1 MAGSKD
7 SKFVEKLTPYLQ
19 QKLVETSKKY
29 GIDSNEYKAF
39 ERQYLKSKD
48 EDEINHEDRL
58 RHYQSE
64 VHVHYEGKPLRGV
77 ERLYRRTI
85 LLEPTMVCAA
95 HCRWCL
101 RGQYPQ
107 FGLTE
112 DEITNF
118 AKYTG
123 SDEVKNDLKEIL
135 ITGGDPFMV
144 PKRLEFIFSQINKF
158 APNIEIIRIG
168 TRVPVQDPSRVN
180 NELISILKSADPIRL
195 EIGTNINHPSE
206 LTIESRKA
214 YTDIYKTAFK
224 IYDQTVLLKGVNDN
238 VEVLNE
244 LYDAFRYLGI
254 ESHYLFHCIPMQGME
269 HHRTSVQ
276 KGLEIA
282 SQVTN
287 SGGVSGR
294 ALRYRKNHEILV
306 DGMKD
311 IGFELYLQPA
321 NRSYIITS
329 FISPNHL
336 NFDFCSFYQHL
347 SNRGYL
353 IYPGK
358 VSNANCFRI
367 GSIGYLFKSDI
378 HALLSAVQDTLTEM
392 QIDLSGI

>member
-1 MAGSKD
+1 MAGAKNSN
-7 SKFVEKLTPYLQ
+7 FVEKLTPYLE

-29 GIDSNEYKAF
+29 GIDSEEYRSF
-39 ERQYLKSKD
+39 ERQYIKSKN

-118 AKYTG
+118 ARYTG
-123 SDEVKNDLKEIL
+123 SDKVKDDLKEIL
-135 ITGGDPFMV
+135 ITGGDSFMV

-180 NELISILKSADPIRL
+180 DELISILKSADPIKL

-206 LTIESRKA
+206 LTTEARKA

-224 IYDQTVLLKGVNDN
+224 IYDQSVLLKGVNDD
-238 VEVLNE
+238 VEILNK
-244 LYDAFRYLGI
+244 LYDQFRYLGI

-276 KGLEIA
+276 NGLEIA
-282 SQVTN
+282 SQITN

-294 ALRYRKNHEILV
+294 AKPMY
-306 DGMKD
+306 
-311 IGFELYLQPA
+311 
-321 NRSYIITS
+321 
-329 FISPNHL
+329 
-336 NFDFCSFYQHL
+336 
-347 SNRGYL
+347 
-353 IYPGK
+353 
-358 VSNANCFRI
+358 
-367 GSIGYLFKSDI
+367 
-378 HALLSAVQDTLTEM
+378 TLMT
-392 QIDLSGI
+392 DL